1 LDNFVILST
10 ISIVILG
17 LFVIADVNYSEAVP
31 LVPEYRNVTG
41 NGNNVGNPTWG
52 NADENL
58 IRDLTTPNND
68 VALSDYDDGISTTAG
83 MNRPSARAISNA
95 IFAQS
100 FSVPDPNGTTDLFWL
115 CAQFVDHDI
124 DLTGG
129 ANPAEP
135 FDIPVPLGDPVFDP
149 MNTGT
154 KVISLSRSLHDL
166 GTGIS
171 NGSVGLAPPVRSIS

>member
-17 LFVIADVNYSEAVP
+17 LFVIADVNFSEAVP
-31 LVPEYRNVTG
+31 PVPEYRDVTG
-41 NGNNVGNPTWG
+41 NGNNVANPTWG
-52 NADENL
+52 NAGENL

-115 CAQFVDHDI
+115 WAQFVDHDI

-129 ANPAEP
+129 ASPSEP

-154 KVISLSRSLHDL
+154 PYMIL
-166 GTGIS
+166 GQE
-171 NGSVGLAPPVRSIS
+171 LMC